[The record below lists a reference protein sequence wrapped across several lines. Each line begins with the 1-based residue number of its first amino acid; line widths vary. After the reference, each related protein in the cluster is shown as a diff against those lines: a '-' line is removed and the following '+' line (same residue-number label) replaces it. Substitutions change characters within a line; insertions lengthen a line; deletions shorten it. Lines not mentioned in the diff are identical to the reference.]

1 MAPPTLTQLSLRQGV
16 HELATRDV
24 RLAAIVQR
32 YGAPPLFARPR
43 GFATLVWIILEQ
55 QVSLA
60 SARALFEKLRR
71 ALHGSVTA
79 EGIAELGEPG
89 LVALGFTRQK
99 ARYVSGLAERIG
111 RRELELDRI
120 ARLDDADAEV
130 ALLDVPGIGPWT
142 AGVYL
147 LMALRRPDVWPPG
160 DLGLHKSMMEVEC
173 LPRVPSSLEAAEYA
187 LRWRPWRAVAARLLW
202 HAYVS
207 RRGIAPPASR
217 PRR

>member
-1 MAPPTLTQLSLRQGV
+1 MAPRTLTHASLRQGV
-16 HELATRDV
+16 RELASRDEQLADIVTRF
-24 RLAAIVQR
+24 
-32 YGAPPLFARPR
+32 GPPPLFARPR

-60 SARALFEKLRR
+60 SARALFEKLQR
-71 ALHGSVTA
+71 ALRGAVTA
-79 EGIAELGEPG
+79 DGVVALGITG

-99 ARYVSGLAERIG
+99 ARYVSGLAERVA
-111 RRELELDRI
+111 RRDLRLERI
-120 ARLDDADAEV
+120 ARLDDAEAEV
-130 ALLDVPGIGPWT
+130 ELLDVPGIGPWT

-202 HAYVS
+202 HSYLC
-207 RRGIAPPASR
+207 RRRLEPPASR

>member
-16 HELATRDV
+16 QELAAGDAQ
-24 RLAAIVQR
+24 LAAIVR
-32 YGAPPLFARPR
+32 RHGPPPLFARPR

-60 SARALFEKLRR
+60 SARVLFEKLRR
-71 ALHGSVTA
+71 ALQGSVTA
-79 EGIAELGEPG
+79 GAVAELGEPG
-89 LVALGFTRQK
+89 LLALGFTRQK
-99 ARYVSGLAERIG
+99 ARYVSGLAERIV

-130 ALLDVPGIGPWT
+130 ALLDVLGIGPWT

-160 DLGLHKSMMEVEC
+160 DLGLHKSMMEVKC

>member
-1 MAPPTLTQLSLRQGV
+1 MVPPRLTQLSLRQGV
-16 HELATRDV
+16 KELVARDPQ
-24 RLAAIVQR
+24 LAGVARR
-32 YGAPPLFARPR
+32 YGPPPLFARPR

-60 SARALFEKLRR
+60 SARALFEKLRCE
-71 ALHGSVTA
+71 LLGSVTP
-79 EGIAELGEPG
+79 EGVVGLGEPG
-89 LVALGFTRQK
+89 LVTLGFTRQK
-99 ARYVSGLAERIG
+99 ARYVSGLAARVV
-111 RRELELDRI
+111 RRELSLERI
-120 ARLDDADAEV
+120 ARLEDAEAEV
-130 ALLDVPGIGPWT
+130 ELLDVPGIGPWT

-187 LRWRPWRAVAARLLW
+187 LRWKPWRAVAARLLW

-217 PRR
+217 PQR